1 MSIESELAH
10 LATKEQVA
18 ELKAEMHKELHAL
31 TWRFVGLLS
40 ALLSA
45 QTALILGGI
54 YFMLSHWKP

>member
-1 MSIESELAH
+1 MSTESELVH

-31 TWRFVGLLS
+31 TWRLIG
-40 ALLSA
+40 LLSA

>member
-31 TWRFVGLLS
+31 TWRFIG
-40 ALLSA
+40 LLSA
-45 QTALILGGI
+45 QTALILGGM